1 MGACS
6 PADPDTNGSG
16 GASGT
21 GGTAGAAGSGT
32 GGAAG
37 TGGVVG
43 TGGAAGT
50 AGTVTGGAA
59 GSAEAGTGNGGGAGA
74 AGGGAGGQAGGGA
87 GSGVACPAGIG
98 FCDDFESHVEGMVP
112 GGRWMPIRNSA
123 GSTLVVDSTKAYSGS
138 KSLHITAKFP
148 SGGINSA
155 VISTKPGD
163 AAFNGV
169 TTSGFVRFWMYLGTL
184 NQSGHL
190 HGRMV
195 RIGDSTTTSTN
206 NPQAYGFGLH
216 YQKPVDFKIEKY
228 NDIYYGKT
236 APELGKWTC
245 WEMEVGPTTLNWWKN
260 GEKIATPNF
269 TGNLMLSTLAVG
281 FECYTA
287 LPEIEFW
294 LDDVAFDGKQR
305 IGCGEPPK

>member
-1 MGACS
+1 MGGC
-6 PADPDTNGSG
+6 
-16 GASGT
+16 
-21 GGTAGAAGSGT
+21 TAGL
-32 GGAAG
+32 
-37 TGGVVG
+37 
-43 TGGAAGT
+43 
-50 AGTVTGGAA
+50 
-59 GSAEAGTGNGGGAGA
+59 
-74 AGGGAGGQAGGGA
+74 
-87 GSGVACPAGIG
+87 GI
-98 FCDDFESHVEGMVP
+98 CDDFESYTDGMAP

-123 GSTLVVDSTKAYSGS
+123 GSTLVVDSTKAYSGT

-163 AAFNGV
+163 AAFTGV
-169 TTSGFVRFWMYLGTL
+169 TTSGFLRFRLYMGTL

-195 RIGDSTTTSTN
+195 RVGDSTTTSTM

-216 YQKPVDFKIEKY
+216 YEKPADFKIEKY
-228 NDIYYGKT
+228 NDIYYGET
-236 APELGKWTC
+236 PPELGKWDC

-260 GEKIATPNF
+260 GEKIPTGKF
-269 TGNLMLSTLAVG
+269 TGNLMLTTLAVG

-287 LPEIEFW
+287 LPEVEFW

-305 IGCGEPPK
+305 IGCGAAE